1 MTSLTRI
8 IDSSDTGTVRNAI
21 EILSRL
27 VAFES
32 ISGRSTHPIVEYIC
46 SYLGSHGVEASLS
59 FDEAKQKANIFAT
72 IGPHIDGGVVLN
84 GHTDVVPVEG
94 QNWATDPFKL
104 TRKRDRLYGRGSVD
118 MKGFLACVLA
128 SVPIFKSMK
137 LKKPIHI
144 AFSYDEETGGLG
156 MPTLIKDMGAKTY
169 RPEIV
174 IVGEPTEMAIV
185 TAHKGGF
192 EMRTEISG
200 LEVHSCNP
208 SVGVNAISAAM
219 KLISKIEQIGARL
232 ASKPYPDSLF
242 EPPFA
247 TFNIGTIEGG
257 AARNATAGW
266 CNFDWEFRPMPGEN
280 SRPIIAEIENYA
292 TNTLLPEMRA
302 IWPEA
307 DIKIITEADVPSL
320 DDRNATQAADF
331 VSKITGL
338 NSRGVVSFG
347 TDAGYFSD
355 ALYSTVVFGPGSIS
369 RAHAP
374 DEYIEISELSQ
385 GLKFLT
391 GIGDQLSK

>member
-1 MTSLTRI
+1 
-8 IDSSDTGTVRNAI
+8 
-21 EILSRL
+21 
-27 VAFES
+27 
-32 ISGRSTHPIVEYIC
+32 
-46 SYLGSHGVEASLS
+46 
-59 FDEAKQKANIFAT
+59 
-72 IGPHIDGGVVLN
+72 
-84 GHTDVVPVEG
+84 
-94 QNWATDPFKL
+94 
-104 TRKRDRLYGRGSVD
+104 
-118 MKGFLACVLA
+118 
-128 SVPIFKSMK
+128 
-137 LKKPIHI
+137 
-144 AFSYDEETGGLG
+144 
-156 MPTLIKDMGAKTY
+156 
-169 RPEIV
+169 
-174 IVGEPTEMAIV
+174 
-185 TAHKGGF
+185 
-192 EMRTEISG
+192 
-200 LEVHSCNP
+200 
-208 SVGVNAISAAM
+208 M

-280 SRPIIAEIENYA
+280 SQPIIAEIENYA